1 MKYRILTAL
10 GLTSLLLTGCAST
23 PDKAP
28 SSMAMDKTP
37 TATQSPAP
45 AISDSETVT
54 LTATVKAIDLNNRLV
69 TLKPKKGEPFT
80 IHVGEQARNL
90 PQLRVGDRV
99 TVRYTEA
106 VAVKINRDTSKG
118 ITSRRETLSGSRT
131 ELGQRPGGTLQN
143 TVEIIAN
150 VLAIDPQT
158 RKITFQGPERA
169 LIVKVPA
176 DVNISRLDVGD
187 QVLLTYTE
195 ELAISVEP
203 ASTKP
208 ATPAPGFK
216 NKRS

>member
-37 TATQSPAP
+37 TATQSPTP
-45 AISDSETVT
+45 AVTDSETVT
-54 LTATVKAIDLNNRLV
+54 LTATVKAIDLPNRLV

-80 IHVGEQARNL
+80 IRVGDEVRNL
-90 PQLRVGDRV
+90 PQVRVGDRV
-99 TVRYTEA
+99 VARYTEA
-106 VAVKINRDTSKG
+106 VAVKINRNTNG
-118 ITSRRETLSGSRT
+118 GVTSRRETLSGGRA
-131 ELGQRPGGTLQN
+131 EPGQRPAGVLQN

-187 QVLLTYTE
+187 QVLLTYTQ

-208 ATPAPGFK
+208 AAPGAGFK

>member
-28 SSMAMDKTP
+28 SSAAVDKTP
-37 TATQSPAP
+37 TATQSPTP
-45 AISDSETVT
+45 AVTDSETVT
-54 LTATVKAIDLNNRLV
+54 LTATVKAIDLPNRLV

-80 IHVGEQARNL
+80 IRVGEEVRNL
-90 PQLRVGDRV
+90 PQVKVGDRV
-99 TVRYTEA
+99 VARYTEA
-106 VAVKINRDTSKG
+106 VAVKINRNTNG
-118 ITSRRETLSGSRT
+118 GVTSRRETLSGGRA
-131 ELGQRPGGTLQN
+131 EPGQRPAGVLQN

-187 QVLLTYTE
+187 QVLLTYTQ

-203 ASTKP
+203 ASTQP
-208 ATPAPGFK
+208 GRSGAGFK